1 MNAKSKM
8 CNSVGLAFAVRV
20 QKAANNEAATTQVND
35 DAWTTA

>member
-8 CNSVGLAFAVRV
+8 CNSVGK
-20 QKAANNEAATTQVND
+20 KAANNEAATTQMND